1 MAKAKGKVSI
11 GQMVV
16 IVAQQ
21 PLPDDGGP
29 LQGEPVAAGVVAFV
43 DGNTINAHVFAP
55 KGPMMTF
62 FTGLL
67 HVDDRDALPDDDP
80 NRNAPAWRNME

>member
-55 KGPMMTF
+55 KGPMLAF

-67 HVDDRDALPDDDP
+67 HIDDREALAVDDP
-80 NRNAPAWRNME
+80 NRNSAAWRE

>member
-1 MAKAKGKVSI
+1 MAKAKGKASI

-67 HVDDRDALPDDDP
+67 HVDDREALPPEDA
-80 NRNAPAWRNME
+80 NRNSPAWKHPD

>member
-1 MAKAKGKVSI
+1 MATVSI

-21 PLPDDGGP
+21 PIPENGGP
-29 LQGEPVAAGVVAFV
+29 LQGEAVAPATVAFV
-43 DGNTINAHVFAP
+43 DGATINAHVYMP
-55 KGPMMTF
+55 KGPMAF

-67 HVDDRDALPDDDP
+67 HVDDRDALPPTDP
-80 NRNAPAWRNME
+80 NRNAPAWRME

>member
-1 MAKAKGKVSI
+1 MAKAKGKASI

-29 LQGEPVAAGVVAFV
+29 LQGEPAAPATVAFV
-43 DGNTINAHVFAP
+43 HGNAINAYVYMP
-55 KGPMMTF
+55 KGPLAF

-67 HVDDRDALPDDDP
+67 HIDDREALAVDDP
-80 NRNAPAWRNME
+80 NRNSAAWRE

>member
-67 HVDDRDALPDDDP
+67 HIDDREALAVDDP
-80 NRNAPAWRNME
+80 NRNSAAWRE